1 MLHLNPVRGNLHL
14 FLRISI
20 FFIFGLSFLFC
31 HDFITMKNN
40 TLKSILPDLK
50 KRPGR
55 FKLLKIKSK
64 MDLVYDVIDFSL
76 TAMQWFPVSLLSF
89 LTRRYCCW

>member
-14 FLRISI
+14 FLRI
-20 FFIFGLSFLFC
+20 LCC

-40 TLKSILPDLK
+40 TLKSIVQDLK

-64 MDLVYDVIDFSL
+64 MDLVNDVIDFSL
-76 TAMQWFPVSLLSF
+76 KAMQWFPVSLLSF
-89 LTRRYCCW
+89 FTRRFW